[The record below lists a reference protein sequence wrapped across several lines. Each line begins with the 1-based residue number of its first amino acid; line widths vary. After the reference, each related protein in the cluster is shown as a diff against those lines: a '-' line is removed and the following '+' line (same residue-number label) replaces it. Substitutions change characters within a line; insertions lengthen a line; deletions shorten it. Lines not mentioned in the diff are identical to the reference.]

1 MSSKIKLPLDVRLV
15 KAFNNRG
22 EDQTLNHIS
31 QNEREETLRDF
42 IKMFQKMKEFRELS
56 EMSIKQ
62 IYLKSQLVQLGMNE
76 IYRIENEHKLDF
88 FLLIKGECRLEFEVN
103 RSYDP
108 NASNQVFKEMSAEE
122 LAS

>member
-1 MSSKIKLPLDVRLV
+1 MSSKIKLHLDVRLV

-76 IYRIENEHKLDF
+76 IYRIENDHKLDF

>member
-42 IKMFQKMKEFRELS
+42 IKMF
-56 EMSIKQ
+56 
-62 IYLKSQLVQLGMNE
+62 
-76 IYRIENEHKLDF
+76 
-88 FLLIKGECRLEFEVN
+88 
-103 RSYDP
+103 
-108 NASNQVFKEMSAEE
+108 
-122 LAS
+122 

>member
-1 MSSKIKLPLDVRLV
+1 
-15 KAFNNRG
+15 
-22 EDQTLNHIS
+22 
-31 QNEREETLRDF
+31 
-42 IKMFQKMKEFRELS
+42 MKEFRELS

-76 IYRIENEHKLDF
+76 IYRIENDHKLDF